1 MLAQPGGALLVQLGD
16 ATKTPG
22 VQVQEP
28 LDEEQS
34 WARELITR
42 AAALVAGTRFEAR
55 HTAAQESGFG
65 IRCSVPWVCPLCAQ
79 GRQVTEK

>member
-1 MLAQPGGALLVQLGD
+1 MCLRFVFL
-16 ATKTPG
+16 
-22 VQVQEP
+22 
-28 LDEEQS
+28 
-34 WARELITR
+34 LITR